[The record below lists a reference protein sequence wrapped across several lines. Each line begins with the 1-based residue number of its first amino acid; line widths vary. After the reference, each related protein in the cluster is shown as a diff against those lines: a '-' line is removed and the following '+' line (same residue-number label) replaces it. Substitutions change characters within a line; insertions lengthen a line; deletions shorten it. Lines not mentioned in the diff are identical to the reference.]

1 MDGYFIILDNVRD
14 MNADELRGIII
25 GAVCTFNAF
34 QEMKELD
41 TEALIDILNSGNQN
55 RRNNYSDY
63 QSVYSSRSKQDT

>member
-1 MDGYFIILDNVRD
+1 MEGYFNILDSVRD

-25 GAVCTFNAF
+25 GAVCAFNAF

-41 TEALIDILNSGNQN
+41 TEALIDILNSGNQS
-55 RRNNYSDY
+55 RRSNYNY